1 MPASMELKA
10 SSLSLIHLRAHLTA
24 LRVKVEA
31 LRKMI
36 IEKYYK
42 FNDFLIWAKPFVSDL
57 NDFKSCKIELII
69 RPYFICFITCLSVS
83 GIQPFGC
90 LQNLVLAFIFVT
102 FINDII
108 NVYINVLIFI
118 YLRYDILYGKI
129 NICKYLL
136 SIV

>member
-42 FNDFLIWAKPFVSDL
+42 FNDFLI
-57 NDFKSCKIELII
+57 
-69 RPYFICFITCLSVS
+69 
-83 GIQPFGC
+83 
-90 LQNLVLAFIFVT
+90 
-102 FINDII
+102 
-108 NVYINVLIFI
+108 
-118 YLRYDILYGKI
+118 
-129 NICKYLL
+129 
-136 SIV
+136 